1 MPKQVNCRH
10 PYLRK
15 LFPAKNNPP
24 QKFLGECI
32 TKTESLWSHCAIFWC
47 DGRSRENSCLK
58 QLAFATAHLQA
69 LDFVV
74 RRGKE
79 GRVGGTNK
87 QKKERRRKGFG
98 AKSLIQS
105 AHT

>member
-1 MPKQVNCRH
+1 MGLNFYDHRGFQPKKTH
-10 PYLRK
+10 PK
-15 LFPAKNNPP
+15 HSW
-24 QKFLGECI
+24 GECI
-32 TKTESLWSHCAIFWC
+32 TKTESFWSHCAIFWC

-87 QKKERRRKGFG
+87 QKKEGEKVSG
-98 AKSLIQS
+98 LNL
-105 AHT
+105 

>member
-1 MPKQVNCRH
+1 M
-10 PYLRK
+10 
-15 LFPAKNNPP
+15 
-24 QKFLGECI
+24 
-32 TKTESLWSHCAIFWC
+32 
-47 DGRSRENSCLK
+47 K

-98 AKSLIQS
+98 AKSLIES
-105 AHT
+105 VHT

>member
-1 MPKQVNCRH
+1 M
-10 PYLRK
+10 
-15 LFPAKNNPP
+15 FPVKNNPP
-24 QKFLGECI
+24 LTFLE
-32 TKTESLWSHCAIFWC
+32 EVYYENRMPLVPLRIFWC

-87 QKKERRRKGFG
+87 QKKERRRNGFG
-98 AKSLIQS
+98 AKSLIES
-105 AHT
+105 VHT

>member
-1 MPKQVNCRH
+1 MEDFSNFVAFSE
-10 PYLRK
+10 YLN
-15 LFPAKNNPP
+15 F
-24 QKFLGECI
+24 
-32 TKTESLWSHCAIFWC
+32 TKTENLWSYCAIFWC

>member
-1 MPKQVNCRH
+1 M
-10 PYLRK
+10 
-15 LFPAKNNPP
+15 
-24 QKFLGECI
+24 
-32 TKTESLWSHCAIFWC
+32 
-47 DGRSRENSCLK
+47 K

-98 AKSLIQS
+98 AKSLIES
-105 AHT
+105 VHTCIILSLFIFLPLKLHGGGEVALLYTSE